1 MSLDEALDLL
11 ADLEDARDALS
22 DSRHLT
28 VWSRSRARSDCSAVD
43 SASPTPTE
51 ATMPTELL
59 TASEAARRLGIPTRA
74 LIRLISERQI
84 RYVMVEGIAHV
95 PEDALDEYEAKAS

>member
-28 VWSRSRARSDCSAVD
+28 VVVAVE
-43 SASPTPTE
+43 SQIR
-51 ATMPTELL
+51 LL
-59 TASEAARRLGIPTRA
+59 SRRLGFADP
-74 LIRLISERQI
+74 
-84 RYVMVEGIAHV
+84 YGGD
-95 PEDALDEYEAKAS
+95 DAD

>member
-28 VWSRSRARSDCSAVD
+28 VVVAVE
-43 SASPTPTE
+43 S
-51 ATMPTELL
+51 
-59 TASEAARRLGIPTRA
+59 
-74 LIRLISERQI
+74 
-84 RYVMVEGIAHV
+84 
-95 PEDALDEYEAKAS
+95 